1 MTFGSLRVRRSMLC
15 GIGLAG
21 LIVSTC
27 GSPAFAETPYHIRPQ
42 SLDLALRDFGL
53 QSGLTIMADAA
64 LTKGKVSHGIAGAAT
79 PEAALSAIL
88 RGSGLTYRRQ
98 GKVFVIQPG
107 SLGSVEGNGQAA
119 TPVAVPTEQAQSD
132 AIGQDIIVT
141 AQKRRESIQKVAIAV
156 SAFSA
161 KALDQYKIE
170 GGAELERAVPNVNF
184 SKNNFSGYNFSIR
197 GVGTK
202 AVSVSTDPAVAIS
215 YNNTPLLRNRLF
227 EQEYFDVERVEVL
240 RGPQGTLYGRNA
252 TAGVVNMLPNKPS
265 NRFEGSLKGE
275 VGNYDTRRVSGMLN
289 VPLTD
294 TFAVRVAGAYT
305 NRSGF
310 DYNTVTDRAVNGR
323 DLWSL
328 RATAQWRPVDDFT
341 ASLVWEHFDEK
352 DDRSRTGK
360 QLCHYDPGPS
370 TVGGLA
376 VPEVSNGFPIRAQLS
391 QGCANGSLYDAGAY
405 GVPNGLSLP
414 YVAAASGLVQLG
426 FLPDFSGLATFAD
439 PTRDP
444 YAGVVQ
450 SRNLREIATKYDPT
464 FRARNDIFQLNFEWG
479 VRSNLKLYSQSLY
492 TKDFYHSTQDYN
504 RFNSVPIINDSIG
517 LFSLDTFTPEVKGFT
532 PGGVFNDPQLGAS
545 NTLVAVDMVNSRSE
559 QWSQEFRLQSSN
571 TGPFNFSFGANY
583 LHFKINE
590 DYYVFSNFFTAI
602 AQGYFNGPVS
612 TDTPPP
618 ACPAGATTG
627 CIYIDPNPIDRING
641 QGHNY
646 FRSDNIYKVDSYA
659 AFGEVYW
666 RATPNLKVTG
676 GLRYTDDRKV
686 TTPVPTQLL
695 LSPGISGGGYVNSG
709 YPAQPDIHQS
719 WRRFTGRLAVD
730 WSPELAFTDSTLV
743 YGSYS
748 RGYKAGG
755 TNPPGINADPQY
767 LEFYPQPT
775 TYKPEYVNAF
785 EVGLKNTF
793 DHGRLTLNGSAFFY
807 DYKGYQIS
815 KIVDRTALNE
825 NFNAQTWGAEL
836 EATWRPV
843 RNLQFN
849 ANVGYLGTRLGKG
862 SSSIDVMN
870 RTQGNPDW
878 TLVRP
883 WVQLTSSC
891 IAPTSIVKNIV
902 QDPSAPPLVLALL
915 CGGVAGLNFGSF
927 KPGDTLAAKYGAY
940 DLKTAPNNG
949 QGIAAD
955 VSGHELPNA
964 PHWTLN
970 LGVQYT
976 FESGD
981 WALTP
986 RADFYRQDASWARIY
1001 NTAIDRLR
1009 AWNNTNIS
1017 LTLDQRKWDMTLQVY
1032 VKNLFNSTP
1041 ITDAFVNS
1049 DDSGLTTNVFTLD
1062 PRIIGVSIT
1071 KRF

>member
-141 AQKRRESIQKVAIAV
+141 AQKRRESIQKVPIAV

-492 TKDFYHSTQDYN
+492 TKDF
-504 RFNSVPIINDSIG
+504 
-517 LFSLDTFTPEVKGFT
+517 
-532 PGGVFNDPQLGAS
+532 
-545 NTLVAVDMVNSRSE
+545 
-559 QWSQEFRLQSSN
+559 
-571 TGPFNFSFGANY
+571 
-583 LHFKINE
+583 
-590 DYYVFSNFFTAI
+590 
-602 AQGYFNGPVS
+602 
-612 TDTPPP
+612 
-618 ACPAGATTG
+618 
-627 CIYIDPNPIDRING
+627 
-641 QGHNY
+641 
-646 FRSDNIYKVDSYA
+646 
-659 AFGEVYW
+659 
-666 RATPNLKVTG
+666 
-676 GLRYTDDRKV
+676 
-686 TTPVPTQLL
+686 
-695 LSPGISGGGYVNSG
+695 
-709 YPAQPDIHQS
+709 
-719 WRRFTGRLAVD
+719 
-730 WSPELAFTDSTLV
+730 
-743 YGSYS
+743 
-748 RGYKAGG
+748 
-755 TNPPGINADPQY
+755 
-767 LEFYPQPT
+767 
-775 TYKPEYVNAF
+775 
-785 EVGLKNTF
+785 
-793 DHGRLTLNGSAFFY
+793 
-807 DYKGYQIS
+807 
-815 KIVDRTALNE
+815 
-825 NFNAQTWGAEL
+825 
-836 EATWRPV
+836 
-843 RNLQFN
+843 
-849 ANVGYLGTRLGKG
+849 
-862 SSSIDVMN
+862 
-870 RTQGNPDW
+870 
-878 TLVRP
+878 
-883 WVQLTSSC
+883 
-891 IAPTSIVKNIV
+891 
-902 QDPSAPPLVLALL
+902 
-915 CGGVAGLNFGSF
+915 
-927 KPGDTLAAKYGAY
+927 
-940 DLKTAPNNG
+940 
-949 QGIAAD
+949 
-955 VSGHELPNA
+955 
-964 PHWTLN
+964 
-970 LGVQYT
+970 
-976 FESGD
+976 
-981 WALTP
+981 
-986 RADFYRQDASWARIY
+986 
-1001 NTAIDRLR
+1001 
-1009 AWNNTNIS
+1009 
-1017 LTLDQRKWDMTLQVY
+1017 
-1032 VKNLFNSTP
+1032 
-1041 ITDAFVNS
+1041 
-1049 DDSGLTTNVFTLD
+1049 
-1062 PRIIGVSIT
+1062 
-1071 KRF
+1071 

>member
-1 MTFGSLRVRRSMLC
+1 MALRSPRVRRHLLC
-15 GIGLAG
+15 GIALIGLSGVIAA
-21 LIVSTC
+21 T
-27 GSPAFAETPYHIRPQ
+27 PAIAETPYHIRPQ
-42 SLDLALRDFGL
+42 SLDLALRDFGM
-53 QSGLTIMADAA
+53 QSGLTILADAA
-64 LTKGKVSHGIAGAAT
+64 LTAGKTSRGISAAVS
-79 PEAALSAIL
+79 PETALDAIL
-88 RGSGLTYRRQ
+88 RGSGLTFRRQ
-98 GKVFVIQPG
+98 GKIFVIRPAREG
-107 SLGSVEGNGQAA
+107 SGVGNGQAA
-119 TPVAVPTEQAQSD
+119 APAVVTASQAQAD
-132 AIGQDIIVT
+132 DTTQDIIVT
-141 AQKRRESIQKVAIAV
+141 AQKRRESIQKVPIAV
-156 SAFSA
+156 SAFTA
-161 KALDQYKIE
+161 KTLDAYKIE

-252 TAGVVNMLPNKPS
+252 TAGVVNMISNKPS
-265 NRFEGSLKGE
+265 NLFEGVLKGE
-275 VGNYDTRRVSGMLN
+275 VGNYDSRRVSGMLN

-294 TFAVRVAGAYT
+294 TFGVRVAGAYT
-305 NRSGF
+305 NRNGF

-323 DLWSL
+323 DLWSV
-328 RATAQWRPVDDFT
+328 RATAQWRPVEDFT
-341 ASLVWEHFDEK
+341 AALVWEHFSEK

-360 QLCHYDPGPS
+360 QLCHTDPGPS
-370 TVGGLA
+370 EVGGVP
-376 VPEVSNGFPIRAQLS
+376 VPEVSAGAPFRPLLS

-414 YVAAASGLVQLG
+414 YVAAAGGLIQLG
-426 FLPDFSGLATFAD
+426 FKPDFSGFATFVD
-439 PTRDP
+439 PNLDP
-444 YAGVVQ
+444 YAGIVQ

-464 FRARNDIFQLNFEWG
+464 FQARNDIFQLNLEWG
-479 VRSNLKLYSQSLY
+479 VRSNIKLYSQSLFTRDY
-492 TKDFYHSTQDYN
+492 YHSTQDYN
-504 RFNSVPIINDSIG
+504 RFNSVPVVTDSVG
-517 LFSLDTFTPEVKGFT
+517 LYSLDTFTPQMTGFT
-532 PGGVFNDPQLGAS
+532 PGGVFVDPQLGAS
-545 NTLVAVDMVNSRSE
+545 NTLIAVDMVNSHSE
-559 QWSQEFRLQSSN
+559 QWSQELRLQSSN
-571 TGPFNFSFGANY
+571 AAPFNFSLGANY

-612 TDTPPP
+612 QDTLPPP
-618 ACPAGATTG
+618 CPAGATTA
-627 CIYIDPNPIDRING
+627 CIYIDPNPLDKING

-646 FRSDNIYKVDSYA
+646 FRSDNVYKVDSYA
-659 AFGEVYW
+659 AFGEAYW
-666 RATPNLKVTG
+666 RATPDLKITA

-686 TTPVPTQLL
+686 TTPVPSQLL
-695 LSPGISGGGYVNSG
+695 LSPGVAGGGYVNSG
-709 YPAQPDIHQS
+709 YPANPDIHQS
-719 WRRFTGRLAVD
+719 WQRFTGRLAVD
-730 WSPELAFTDSTLV
+730 WSPKLAFTDSTLV

-755 TNPPGINADPQY
+755 TNPPGIDADPQY

-793 DHGRLTLNGSAFFY
+793 DQGRLTLNGAAFFY

-825 NFNAQTWGAEL
+825 NFNARTWGAEL
-836 EATWRPV
+836 ESSWRPL
-843 RNLQFN
+843 RNLLIN
-849 ANVGYLGTRLGKG
+849 ANVGYLGTRLGRG

-870 RTQGNPDW
+870 RTQGDSAW

-891 IAPTSIVKNIV
+891 IAPTSIVQNILR
-902 QDPSAPPLVLALL
+902 DPGAAPIALTLL
-915 CGGVAGLNFGSF
+915 CGGVTGLNFGTF
-927 KPGDTLAAKYGAY
+927 KPGGTLAARYGAY
-940 DLKTAPNNG
+940 DLATAPNHG

-955 VSGHELPNA
+955 VSGNELPNA

-970 LGVQYT
+970 FGVQYAM
-976 FESGD
+976 EAGD
-981 WALTP
+981 WTLTP
-986 RADFYRQDASWARIY
+986 RADFYRQSASWARIY
-1001 NTAIDRLR
+1001 NTAIDRLH
-1009 AWNNTNIS
+1009 AWNNTNLS
-1017 LTLDQRKWDMTLQVY
+1017 LTLDQRKWNVTFQLY
-1032 VKNLFNSTP
+1032 VKNVFDAAP
-1041 ITDAFVNS
+1041 ITDAFINS

-1062 PRIIGVSIT
+1062 PRIIGFSIA